1 LQNFPDAIVDYYPDG
16 MQKTQYKPFLLPFES
31 VPQQWAADSQQAH
44 GRGGGDF
51 GGDKSKYVQW
61 RANLKDWRKLQ
72 ADLRWEELPKAFF
85 QVRCCVQVPAAS
97 AARATQCMMHGL
109 PRESESGLVL
119 TNPLPSTTVCLQC
132 LSRDC

>member
-1 LQNFPDAIVDYYPDG
+1 MSWRLQNFPDAIVDYYPDG

-31 VPQQWAADSQQAH
+31 VPQQWAADSQQAR

-85 QVRCCVQVPAAS
+85 QVRC
-97 AARATQCMMHGL
+97 
-109 PRESESGLVL
+109 
-119 TNPLPSTTVCLQC
+119 
-132 LSRDC
+132 